1 MHRVLTFYKFQPVAS
16 LEEMRD
22 TLKSKGRQLNLKGIV
37 LLAQEGV
44 NGTVTGEKAALKQFQ
59 QHLLQHF
66 AEMPFKW
73 SELDP
78 QNPGFYRFK
87 VRIKAE
93 IVSFGVPEL
102 DVAQTGEHV
111 SSERWNELLDD
122 PDVLVIDT
130 RNDYEIEIGT
140 FPGAI
145 SPETRNFRQFPKW
158 VADNLDPKRQPQIA
172 MCCTGGIRCEKA
184 SAYLRSAGFKQVYQL
199 GGGILK
205 YLETVEPEAS
215 QWDGECF
222 VFDQRVSVNAQLEQG
237 CHQQCFS
244 CRFPLSSEDLQ
255 SPQYEPGVSCSH
267 CYAGQHST
275 DADAE
280 RRRGLRER
288 HRQVQ
293 LAKKRGTQHIGLPQE

>member
-1 MHRVLTFYKFQPVAS
+1 MRRVLTFYQFQHVAAI
-16 LEEMRD
+16 EEMRD
-22 TLKSKGRQLNLKGIV
+22 TLKSIGRQLNLKGTV

-44 NGTVTGEKAALKQFQ
+44 NGTVTGETAALTEFQ

-73 SELDP
+73 SELAP

-93 IVSFGVPEL
+93 IVSFGIPDV

-122 PDVLVIDT
+122 PNVLVIDT
-130 RNDYEIEIGT
+130 RNDYEIGIGT

-145 SPETRNFRQFPKW
+145 SPETRHFRQFPKW
-158 VADNLDPKRQPQIA
+158 VAENLDPNQQPQIA

-184 SAYLRSAGFKQVYQL
+184 SAYLRSAGFKHVYQL

-205 YLETVEPEAS
+205 YLETVEPEANR
-215 QWDGECF
+215 WLGECF

-244 CRFPLSSEDLQ
+244 CRFPLSREDLQ
-255 SPQYEPGVSCSH
+255 SPHYEPGVSCPH
-267 CYAGQHST
+267 CYADQHGT
-275 DADAE
+275 DAE
-280 RRRGLRER
+280 RRQRLRER

-293 LAKKRGTQHIGLPQE
+293 LAEKRGTQHIGLPQEG

>member
-1 MHRVLTFYKFQPVAS
+1 MHRVLTFYKFQPVAA

-22 TLKSKGRQLNLKGIV
+22 SLKSIGRQLHIKGTV

-44 NGTVTGEKAALKQFQ
+44 NGTVTGDQAALEQFQ

-73 SELDP
+73 SDLDP
-78 QNPGFYRFK
+78 QNPGFHRFK
-87 VRIKAE
+87 VRIKNE
-93 IVSFGVPEL
+93 IVSFGIPDI

-122 PDVLVIDT
+122 PNVLVIDT

-145 SPETRNFRQFPKW
+145 SPATRNFRQFPSW
-158 VADNLDPKRQPQIA
+158 VAENLDPNRQQQVA

-199 GGGILK
+199 GGGILR
-205 YLETVEPEAS
+205 YLETVEPDANR
-215 QWDGECF
+215 WHGECF

-237 CHQQCFS
+237 DYQQCFS

-255 SPQYEPGVSCSH
+255 SPHYEPGVSCPH
-267 CYAGQHST
+267 CHTNQHTT
-275 DADAE
+275 DPE
-280 RRRGLRER
+280 RLRGLRER

-293 LAKKRGTQHIGLPQE
+293 LAQQRGTQHIGLPQQD